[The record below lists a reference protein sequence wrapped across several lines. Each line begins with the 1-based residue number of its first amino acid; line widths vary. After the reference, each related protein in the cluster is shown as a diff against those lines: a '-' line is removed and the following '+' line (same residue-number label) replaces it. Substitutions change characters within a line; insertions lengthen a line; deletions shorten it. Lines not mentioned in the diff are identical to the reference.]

1 MEKFQD
7 KVVVITGAGSGIGRE
22 LAMQFA
28 AKGAILAL
36 NDWKNEP
43 LLETWESLPEK
54 ARGYKEVFDV
64 GDRTKVENFATKVH
78 KTLGQVDVV
87 INNAGMSIPQN
98 PIIYSE
104 VEDYERVLQ
113 VNLWG
118 VIYGSL
124 TFLPYLRER
133 KGGYLVN
140 VSSVFGLMGF
150 PGSAPYN
157 VSKFGVRGFTETLR
171 VEMRS
176 TGLNVVCVHPGGIRT
191 NIARNIEFTDAK
203 ERERFVKNFDK
214 QAPTTAAQA
223 ATTIIR
229 GMEKGRNRITIGRDA
244 SFIDKITR
252 LMPETYEKILA
263 RWLKPE
269 RFLAE
274 RKPTKSPAGETTD

>member
-1 MEKFQD
+1 MSKFQE

-22 LAMQFA
+22 LAKQFA

-36 NDWKNEP
+36 NDWKEEP
-43 LLETWESLPEK
+43 LQETWEQLPEK
-54 ARGYKEVFDV
+54 AQGYLEAFDV
-64 GDRTKVENFATKVH
+64 GNRMAVESFATKVRES
-78 KTLGQVDVV
+78 LGRVDVV
-87 INNAGMSIPQN
+87 INNAGMSIPQR

-104 VEDYERVLQ
+104 VEDYEKVLQ

-118 VIYGSL
+118 VLYGSL
-124 TFLPYLRER
+124 AFLPLLRER
-133 KGGYLVN
+133 EGSFLVN
-140 VSSVFGLMGF
+140 ISSVFGLMGF

-176 TGLNVVCVHPGGIRT
+176 TSLNVVCVHPGGIKT
-191 NIARNIEFTDAK
+191 NIAKNIEYKDAK
-203 ERERFVKNFDK
+203 ERERFVKNFEK

-229 GMEKGRNRITIGRDA
+229 GMERGRSRITIGKDA
-244 SFIDKITR
+244 SFIDRITR

-274 RKPTKSPAGETTD
+274 RKAEAEV